1 MLALVICLS
10 LLPTAAMAADIT
22 AKETSTIPASRD
34 IQWVSKE
41 DGVAAI
47 LQNDKYGLVD
57 LAGKEI
63 LSCQYDSLYGF
74 SDGLAAVQIS
84 GKYGFI
90 DTAGKEVIPFQY
102 DNAEKFSE
110 GLAAVRSNGKYGF
123 IDKTGKEVVP
133 FQYDD
138 VRSFQDGLAMV
149 QDQDYKWGFVT

>member
-1 MLALVICLS
+1 MKKRVLSLMLALVICLS
-10 LLPTAAMAADIT
+10 LLPTADMAADIT
-22 AKETSTIPASRD
+22 VKETSTIPASRD

-90 DTAGKEVIPFQY
+90 DTAGKEV
-102 DNAEKFSE
+102 
-110 GLAAVRSNGKYGF
+110 
-123 IDKTGKEVVP
+123 VP

-138 VRSFQDGLAMV
+138 VRSFQDGLVMV